1 MGDFVKVSSDKTHL
15 ELHGQPFR
23 IVGANSYHV
32 QKEPTPEGTWYKPNI
47 DPDGIDG
54 LDWVVAEAG
63 RLGIKLIMSLTNYWN
78 DYGGMPQYARWAT
91 GKKDGRERDMQEE
104 FLRNGKAQS
113 MLKAYI
119 QTLLNRENPYTKKL
133 YK

>member
-1 MGDFVKVSSDKTHL
+1 MAKQKGVNVLRIWAHSEHCEEFKWWDHQKNDWI
-15 ELHGQPFR
+15 PFSNTWK
-23 IVGANSYHV
+23 II

-78 DYGGMPQYARWAT
+78 DYGGMPQYAR
-91 GKKDGRERDMQEE
+91 
-104 FLRNGKAQS
+104 
-113 MLKAYI
+113 
-119 QTLLNRENPYTKKL
+119 
-133 YK
+133 